1 LVLKPKND
9 GLAKSQNWDGKV
21 KSSRPVCSRQV
32 QGAQIL
38 RSEACL
44 GVRRNDEGCSATPQ
58 MDFLRA
64 IKNGLTLTTHSD
76 IMPLYIQ
83 KKEHLM
89 AKDIKRQESY
99 LELLVSSS
107 IDAFIATDMKGTINL
122 FSKGAENIFGC
133 KAEDVLG
140 TPISNYYVMGRDE
153 AKKIMKILYQ
163 EGGLQNYE
171 TVMIIRNGKKVNMNL
186 SVSLL
191 KNSNGELIGTLGIGK
206 DFTEFKR
213 IERQLQ
219 QSEKLATVGELAAG
233 IAHEVGTPLNVI
245 LGTAEYLMME
255 MEGDDP
261 KIEELKIIISQAEH
275 ITKLIHQLLNFSRY
289 NKPEFKSID
298 INSLV
303 RDVLKLTDLQI
314 AKEKIKVFTDLQS
327 DVPSIIGDDNQLQQV
342 FINIIVNAVHA
353 MPQGG
358 TLTIASRLDISE
370 SSDPHSNGFVEIS
383 ISDTGFGIP
392 SKDIPKIFDPFF
404 TTKDID
410 KGTGLGLTVSHRIV
424 EDHGGTIDVES
435 KVNEGTRFTVKLP
448 IQIREDTNVQ

>member
-1 LVLKPKND
+1 
-9 GLAKSQNWDGKV
+9 
-21 KSSRPVCSRQV
+21 
-32 QGAQIL
+32 
-38 RSEACL
+38 
-44 GVRRNDEGCSATPQ
+44 
-58 MDFLRA
+58 
-64 IKNGLTLTTHSD
+64 
-76 IMPLYIQ
+76 MPLYIQ

>member
-1 LVLKPKND
+1 
-9 GLAKSQNWDGKV
+9 
-21 KSSRPVCSRQV
+21 
-32 QGAQIL
+32 
-38 RSEACL
+38 
-44 GVRRNDEGCSATPQ
+44 
-58 MDFLRA
+58 
-64 IKNGLTLTTHSD
+64 
-76 IMPLYIQ
+76 
-83 KKEHLM
+83 M

-314 AKEKIKVFTDLQS
+314 AKEKIKVLTDLQS
-327 DVPSIIGDDNQLQQV
+327 DMPTIIGDDNQLQQV
-342 FINIIVNAVHA
+342 LINIIVNALHA

-358 TLTIASRLDISE
+358 TLTIANRLDISE
-370 SSDPHSNGFVEIS
+370 SSTPHSNVFIEIS
-383 ISDTGFGIP
+383 ISDTGCGIP

-448 IQIREDTNVQ
+448 IQISEDTNVQ

>member
-1 LVLKPKND
+1 
-9 GLAKSQNWDGKV
+9 
-21 KSSRPVCSRQV
+21 
-32 QGAQIL
+32 
-38 RSEACL
+38 
-44 GVRRNDEGCSATPQ
+44 
-58 MDFLRA
+58 
-64 IKNGLTLTTHSD
+64 
-76 IMPLYIQ
+76 
-83 KKEHLM
+83 M

-163 EGGLQNYE
+163 EGRLQNYE

-191 KNSNGELIGTLGIGK
+191 KNSNGGLIGTLGIGK

-233 IAHEVGTPLNVI
+233 IAHEAGTPLNVI

-275 ITKLIHQLLNFSRY
+275 ITKLIHKLLNFSRY

-314 AKEKIKVFTDLQS
+314 AKEKIKVVTDLQS
-327 DVPSIIGDDNQLQQV
+327 DMPAIIGDDNQLQQV

-370 SSDPHSNGFVEIS
+370 SSVPHSNGFVEIG

-410 KGTGLGLTVSHRIV
+410 KGTGLGLTVSYRIV

-448 IQIREDTNVQ
+448 IQIREDTDGK